1 MREVMMEENII
12 EIEGK
17 KIDLSRLSDE
27 DLQKLQKNLEKQ
39 EGKLQDLINQ
49 YREKY
54 PFLGDV
60 K

>member
-27 DLQKLQKNLEKQ
+27 DLLKLQKNLQNQ
-39 EGKLQDLINQ
+39 EGKLQKLIDQ

-54 PFLGDV
+54 PFLRDV

>member
-1 MREVMMEENII
+1 MMEENII

-17 KIDLSRLSDE
+17 KIELSRLSDE
-27 DLQKLQKNLEKQ
+27 DLLKLQKNLQNQ
-39 EGKLQDLINQ
+39 EGKLQKLMDQ

-54 PFLGDV
+54 PFLRDV